1 MKPLSAHDV
10 LVNVFGPRASDVHTH
25 VGYIKRAGLAR
36 CADMFQRR
44 QLSGLTWGLGIE
56 NAAKL

>member
-1 MKPLSAHDV
+1 MSY

-25 VGYIKRAGLAR
+25 GGYIARAALAR

-44 QLSGLTWGLGIE
+44 QMSGLTWGLGIE